1 MAPVS
6 ENSTPANATSLDEVR
21 AEIDAIDDALIE
33 LLARR
38 QGLVRRAADFKRDA
52 DEVRG
57 EDRRRAVMQRL
68 GRRAEAVGLDGD
80 VVIAVWTA
88 MIDAFVALELRAHAR
103 RPAGDDQ
110 A

>member
-1 MAPVS
+1 MASVT
-6 ENSTPANATSLDEVR
+6 ENSAPANVTSLDGVR
-21 AEIDAIDDALIE
+21 AEIDAIDDAIID

-68 GRRAEAVGLDGD
+68 ERRAAALGLDGD
-80 VVIAVWTA
+80 VVTAVWTA
-88 MIDAFVALELRAHAR
+88 MIDAFVALELRAHADR
-103 RPAGDDQ
+103 RAGDDQ